1 MRQRAG
7 AIMGGAASSAAPA
20 VAATGSRLL
29 LLLGF
34 ALALGACS
42 KCDIPDLG
50 RWGPPAPHV
59 CHDDPPP
66 Q

>member
-1 MRQRAG
+1 MRGSVLRA
-7 AIMGGAASSAAPA
+7 ARVVAS
-20 VAATGSRLL
+20 TGLRLL

-42 KCDIPDLG
+42 KCDAPDFS
-50 RWGPPAPHV
+50 RWGPHV
-59 CHDDPPP
+59 CRDDPPP

>member
-1 MRQRAG
+1 MRGSVLRA
-7 AIMGGAASSAAPA
+7 ARVVAS
-20 VAATGSRLL
+20 TGLRLL

-42 KCDIPDLG
+42 KCDAPDFS
-50 RWGPPAPHV
+50 RWGPHV

>member
-1 MRQRAG
+1 LR
-7 AIMGGAASSAAPA
+7 AAPV
-20 VAATGSRLL
+20 VASTGLRLL

-50 RWGPPAPHV
+50 RWGPPSPHL